1 MLLASF
7 DRAPAVLNNTLF
19 LTLALNE
26 KYLLYFCIAEQQ
38 QGEGCGLDFFQSVK
52 GFLDTVK
59 RSRKILG
66 HGQVVKVQGS

>member
-1 MLLASF
+1 MLAYARALGVTYYAQNYAGIIRQPLL

-26 KYLLYFCIAEQQ
+26 KYLLYACINAEQQ

-52 GFLDTVK
+52 GF
-59 RSRKILG
+59 
-66 HGQVVKVQGS
+66 